1 MSPVFPDLRLRRL
14 RQSPWR
20 RRLVREH
27 QLCTDDLIWPLFVSD
42 STTPRTPVPS
52 MPGIDRLN
60 PDELLQEAHKAFKL
74 GLPAIALFPHIDP
87 RLKTPDGREALN
99 PDGLVPRLVRAI
111 KQEVPGL
118 GLMVDIA
125 LDPYTDH
132 GHDGLLQ
139 QGRILNDETLEKLT
153 DMGLVLAEAGA
164 DILGPSDMMDG
175 RISALRQTLE
185 KARFTDTL
193 LLAYTAKYA
202 SSFYGPFRDAVGT
215 AKTLQGDK
223 KTYQMD
229 PANVQEAIRE
239 AALDIE
245 EGADMLM
252 VKPGLP
258 YLDVVRV
265 LKDRF
270 QLPCFAYQ
278 VSGEYAMI
286 MAAAERGWLDKK
298 ACMLESVLAFRRAG
312 ADGILT
318 YFAAEIAEILKE
330 REESV

>member
-139 QGRILNDETLEKLT
+139 QGRI
-153 DMGLVLAEAGA
+153 
-164 DILGPSDMMDG
+164 
-175 RISALRQTLE
+175 
-185 KARFTDTL
+185 
-193 LLAYTAKYA
+193 
-202 SSFYGPFRDAVGT
+202 
-215 AKTLQGDK
+215 
-223 KTYQMD
+223 
-229 PANVQEAIRE
+229 
-239 AALDIE
+239 
-245 EGADMLM
+245 
-252 VKPGLP
+252 
-258 YLDVVRV
+258 
-265 LKDRF
+265 
-270 QLPCFAYQ
+270 
-278 VSGEYAMI
+278 
-286 MAAAERGWLDKK
+286 
-298 ACMLESVLAFRRAG
+298 
-312 ADGILT
+312 
-318 YFAAEIAEILKE
+318 
-330 REESV
+330 